1 MKAEELTPKDLRIGN
16 LVNYKYFNPHPENP
30 EYCFT
35 KVVIRGVYENSIR
48 ISFPKQK
55 HIEKV
60 SKVYGIPLSEEV
72 LLKCGFEKV
81 EVEIEDYYSCT
92 YEKQLNND
100 VFISYA
106 DDFSC
111 TLHWNKKESIN
122 GFGVIPNCH
131 SIDTV
136 HGLQNLCY
144 ILTGEELEVSL

>member
-1 MKAEELTPKDLRIGN
+1 MKKEELRPKDLRTGN
-16 LVNYKYFNPHPENP
+16 LV
-30 EYCFT
+30 T
-35 KVVIRGVYENSIR
+35 LSGSLILTVYEIHEDCFYAKDAKGS
-48 ISFPKQK
+48 SFKNTWAELHP
-55 HIEKV
+55 
-60 SKVYGIPLSEEV
+60 IPLSEEV
-72 LLKCGFEKV
+72 LLKCGFEKIEV
-81 EVEIEDYYSCT
+81 EVDDYYDCS

-122 GFGVIPNCH
+122 GFGVIPNWH
-131 SIDTV
+131 SINTV